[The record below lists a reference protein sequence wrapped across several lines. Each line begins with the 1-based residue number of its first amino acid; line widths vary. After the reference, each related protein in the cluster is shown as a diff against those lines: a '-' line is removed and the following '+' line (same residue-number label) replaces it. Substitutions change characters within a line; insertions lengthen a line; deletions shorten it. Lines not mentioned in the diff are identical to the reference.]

1 MGGEFSQDDWRA
13 EMERQ
18 ELIMFQNVPG
28 LDMNLLTLKYVTIE
42 MNGEPLRVR
51 VQIYNDD

>member
-42 MNGEPLRVR
+42 MNG
-51 VQIYNDD
+51 